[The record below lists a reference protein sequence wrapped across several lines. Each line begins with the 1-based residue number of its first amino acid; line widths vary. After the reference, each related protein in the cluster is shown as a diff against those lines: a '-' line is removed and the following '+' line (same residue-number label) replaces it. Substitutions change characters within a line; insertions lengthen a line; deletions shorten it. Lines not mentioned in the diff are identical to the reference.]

1 MRAEFVQAILDV
13 ADREPDLVFMSG
25 DLGFMALEPVRTKL
39 GERFVNA
46 GVSEQNMVSVA
57 AGLAHRGFKA
67 IVYSIAP
74 FAVLRPLEQIRNDV
88 CMHGLSVKIVG
99 NGGGYGYGIMGGTH
113 HALEDIAVMR
123 TMPDMQIHVPVT
135 SLDVGAAVNEMLA
148 QAGPAYLRLNL
159 AAKVAFEG
167 DGVYK
172 AFRQVRRGGGAAVI
186 VCLGP
191 LVAEVLKALTEL
203 GGSPAPSVWALARF
217 PFGSLPKALV
227 GELEATRKCLVVE
240 EHLASGGAGEA
251 LASAILRSSRTGV
264 RFEHLYARGY
274 PSGRYG
280 SQRWHLEE
288 SSLAGA
294 SLASAVHDFC
304 K

>member
-1 MRAEFVQAILDV
+1 MRAEFVQAVLES
-13 ADREPDLVFMSG
+13 ADREPDLVFLSG

-57 AGLAHRGFKA
+57 AGLAYRGFKPL
-67 IVYSIAP
+67 VYSIAP

-99 NGGGYGYGIMGGTH
+99 NGGGYGYGIMGATH
-113 HALEDIAVMR
+113 HALEDVAVLR
-123 TMPDMQIHVPVT
+123 TMPTMRVHVPVT
-135 SLDVGAAVNEMLA
+135 SPDVGAAVSAMLA
-148 QAGPAYLRLNL
+148 EPGPAYLRLNL
-159 AAKVAFEG
+159 AAKIEFEG
-167 DGVYK
+167 DATY
-172 AFRQVRRGGGAAVI
+172 APLRRVRRGNAGTV

-191 LVAEVLKALTEL
+191 LAGEVVKALGED
-203 GGSPAPSVWALARF
+203 GSPSPSVWALARF
-217 PFGSLPKALV
+217 PFGELPPALLE
-227 GELEATRKCLVVE
+227 ELEVTRKCLVVE

-251 LASAILRSSRTGV
+251 LAIALLRAARGPI
-264 RFEHLYARGY
+264 RFEHLHARGY

-288 SSLAGA
+288 SSLAGP
-294 SLASAVHDFC
+294 SLAKALRDFC
-304 K
+304 A